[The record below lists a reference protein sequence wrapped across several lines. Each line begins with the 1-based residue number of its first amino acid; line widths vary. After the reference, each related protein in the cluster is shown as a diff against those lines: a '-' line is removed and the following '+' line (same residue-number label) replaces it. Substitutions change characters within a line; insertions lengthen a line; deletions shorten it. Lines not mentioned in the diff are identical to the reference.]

1 MPLGGKHNATV
12 FGGGGGIRGPVLGF
26 LNKKGGK
33 NSDTVFGGH
42 GIRGRYWEVLLYI
55 PNYSTCITGFAEYTH
70 SYSFDV
76 DTRLLVH
83 SAEWSVAG

>member
-1 MPLGGKHNATV
+1 MTRYSGDTV
-12 FGGGGGIRGPVLGF
+12 FGGGI
-26 LNKKGGK
+26 
-33 NSDTVFGGH
+33 
-42 GIRGRYWEVLLYI
+42 GRFYCI
-55 PNYSTCITGFAEYTH
+55 FQTTCITGFAEYTH